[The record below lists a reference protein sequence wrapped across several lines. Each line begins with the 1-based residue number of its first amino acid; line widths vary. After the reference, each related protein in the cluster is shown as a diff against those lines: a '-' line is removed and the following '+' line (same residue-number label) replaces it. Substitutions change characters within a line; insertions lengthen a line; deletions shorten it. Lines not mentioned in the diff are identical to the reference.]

1 MRTVRVLNFKMFGE
15 LRQITLGIMNGC
27 GVLFWA
33 VVLLWLEARTGT
45 YDLMLMPMRKA
56 SKNPQ
61 KKAKL
66 ASAHA

>member
-33 VVLLWLEARTGT
+33 VVLLRLVLNLEQDIQSG
-45 YDLMLMPMRKA
+45 
-56 SKNPQ
+56 SK
-61 KKAKL
+61 
-66 ASAHA
+66 SS